1 MKPSMKM
8 GVVAL
13 IGLFVVFY
21 QYHLSTSVR
30 FDQMTDFNGG
40 GSAEDGPV
48 LSQEEVERY
57 VRTSK
62 LTEEMIKSAVR
73 KVQETNG
80 LSPDVASTL
89 IQQLVNHLRR
99 NVFELPENNSKI
111 TRPGRLE
118 PSRNAT
124 SSQRSQESSSSSSS
138 PVSLSERT
146 PEPLYII
153 TPTYRRPE
161 QIPELTRMSH
171 TLMLVKNVHWLVI
184 EDAAV
189 ATKQVTRLL
198 ERTGLNFEHLTA
210 PMPEKYKQKKGAK
223 PRGVSNRNRGLQWIR
238 ANATDGVF
246 YFADDDNTYDIALF
260 DEIRKTKRV
269 SMFPVGLCTK
279 FGLSSPII
287 KNEKFVGFYDGWIA
301 GRKFPV
307 DMAGFAVS
315 VKFLLQRPNASM
327 PFKAGY
333 EEDGF
338 LKSLAPF
345 EPKEIEF
352 LADNCTRVLAWHTQ
366 TKKNEPSAPL
376 DMKLY
381 GETNLVKL
389 KQQIV

>member
-1 MKPSMKM
+1 MKM
-8 GVVAL
+8 GVIAL

-30 FDQMTDFNGG
+30 FDQIADFNTG
-40 GSAEDGPV
+40 GSAEESPV

-62 LTEEMIKSAVR
+62 FKEVMIKSAVH
-73 KVQETNG
+73 KVQEMNG
-80 LSPDVASTL
+80 LSPDIASML
-89 IQQLVNHLRR
+89 VQQLTNYLHKDIL
-99 NVFELPENNSKI
+99 ELSENNSKNDQNVSLNEE
-111 TRPGRLE
+111 RR
-118 PSRNAT
+118 
-124 SSQRSQESSSSSSS
+124 ESSMNSDKI
-138 PVSLSERT
+138 

-184 EDAAV
+184 EDATV

-198 ERTGLNFEHLTA
+198 ERTGLKFEHLTA

-238 ANATDGVF
+238 ANATNGVF

-307 DMAGFAVS
+307 DMAGFAVN

-352 LADNCTRVLAWHTQ
+352 LADNCTKVLAWHTQ